1 MEDYHDLVLKLANI
15 YKKKNLVN
23 INYEKIIT
31 EIISII
37 NNIKKLISEFFATN
51 YSSFKFSDSS
61 NIQVIII
68 IAIITCFISLFIY
81 YLLAILKYRKKSIVS
96 NNQSDIN
103 ITSLINSVYWQNKSE
118 VFIQENNY
126 TEATKSLYF
135 ACLSLMVENNI
146 IKYDYNKTNYEIGKA
161 LFKHQQLKE
170 NFLIIAK
177 TFEKAFF
184 GEYQLKIEDY
194 YTVKDSYE
202 FCKDY
207 IQKTGITNEK

>member
-146 IKYDYNKTNYEIGKA
+146 IKYDYNKTNYEIG
-161 LFKHQQLKE
+161 
-170 NFLIIAK
+170 
-177 TFEKAFF
+177 
-184 GEYQLKIEDY
+184 
-194 YTVKDSYE
+194 
-202 FCKDY
+202 
-207 IQKTGITNEK
+207 